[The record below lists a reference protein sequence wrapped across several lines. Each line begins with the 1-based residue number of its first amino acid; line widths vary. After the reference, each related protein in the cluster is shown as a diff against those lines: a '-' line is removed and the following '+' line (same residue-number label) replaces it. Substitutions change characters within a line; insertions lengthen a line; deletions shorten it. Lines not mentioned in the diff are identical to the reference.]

1 MLRERGYPEWFV
13 HAVLSHGDHRV
24 AMSFAVAGLLARGE
38 TTIEGAE
45 CADISFP
52 GFFDQ
57 LDSLTAA
64 C

>member
-1 MLRERGYPEWFV
+1 M
-13 HAVLSHGDHRV
+13 A
-24 AMSFAVAGLLARGE
+24 FAVAGLLARGE
-38 TTIEGAE
+38 TTIDGAE

-57 LDSLTAA
+57 VEALTAA

>member
-1 MLRERGYPEWFV
+1 EGAR
-13 HAVLSHGDHRV
+13 VLSHGDHRV